1 MADGEGEDW
10 PGIKGLWSH
19 HRWSHNPPYFPR
31 SRNICF
37 FCGEYFFYM
46 LGGWCYTCSCIIQ
59 LSQLKSKRFQMLL
72 YLSCDFGWA
81 SMIEPLSSQ
90 SYFSAEPSKVIKCS
104 CLIFG
109 KFIIETRNKVTL
121 YEVIVVREGEVKH
134 IQLIFLNHCLQK
146 ERKSNIKSPAL
157 NLLDYCC
164 YTSCFNNV

>member
-1 MADGEGEDW
+1 MERGRTGQ
-10 PGIKGLWSH
+10 GLRAYGHTIAEATILHIFNVPEIFVSFWGS
-19 HRWSHNPPYFPR
+19 
-31 SRNICF
+31 ICF
-37 FCGEYFFYM
+37 AH
-46 LGGWCYTCSCIIQ
+46 
-59 LSQLKSKRFQMLL
+59 
-72 YLSCDFGWA
+72 LSCDFGWA

-90 SYFSAEPSKVIKCS
+90 SYFSTEPSKVIKCS

-157 NLLDYCC
+157 NLLDYCG